1 MGVKQVIKLKKL
13 LNEKQELSNWNIQQ
27 IAKQTD
33 KNLHTG
39 ARMTL
44 ARALG
49 DKKLLS
55 AYEGLGKVED
65 ILAGATEII
74 KARTALDKKLLKL
87 AKSKFTN
94 YGEIS
99 KAL

>member
-1 MGVKQVIKLKKL
+1 MIKMKKLL
-13 LNEKQELSNWNIQQ
+13 LNEKQELSTWNIQQ

-55 AYEGLGKVED
+55 AYEALQVVSDYLGR
-65 ILAGATEII
+65 GNEIQ
-74 KARTALDKKLLKL
+74 KARAALDKNLFKLT
-87 AKSKFTN
+87 KSKFAN
-94 YGEIS
+94 YDEIS
-99 KAL
+99 KAF